1 MLFCIFIQLYNQL
14 KSNSIVF
21 QVPKQNYIIRNP
33 HIHLTLSLL
42 YFKASILYKNCLLW
56 AFYINGIKNKN
67 CCCFETGFG

>member
-14 KSNSIVF
+14 KSNFIVF
-21 QVPKQNYIIRNP
+21 QYLNIS
-33 HIHLTLSLL
+33 TLSGTPTPTQSLL
-42 YFKASILYKNCLLW
+42 YFKASILYKNCLPW